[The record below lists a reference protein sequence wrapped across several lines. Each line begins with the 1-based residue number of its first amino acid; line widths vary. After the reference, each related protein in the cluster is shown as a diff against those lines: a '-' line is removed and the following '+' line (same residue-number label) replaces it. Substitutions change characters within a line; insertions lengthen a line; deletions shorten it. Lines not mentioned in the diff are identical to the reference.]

1 MTGLTFSMFDG
12 RKEKTN
18 KQTNKIQLDNFRR
31 SQMILHSNILCPK
44 QTPWFG
50 TEMSNILKENDG

>member
-1 MTGLTFSMFDG
+1 MTGLTFSMLDG

-18 KQTNKIQLDNFRR
+18 KQIDKQTNKIQLDNFRR
-31 SQMILHSNILCPK
+31 ILCPK

-50 TEMSNILKENDG
+50 TEMSNTCIMKENDG